1 MDLFERIKLIL
12 ETQPYIPFDIGNV
25 KNLATSLFLTPS
37 NAMILHLTSL
47 DNPND
52 HIPILPENAFTVDA
66 RFSPDDS
73 WIALPIDYSGKE
85 DSELYRLPTTHDEKS
100 IPLERLS
107 TTSGRHLW
115 VNWNPNGTQLVWGYS
130 QKKMNRVSLF
140 NNKLDSEENVLWEG
154 EGIPLIGHWKHPN
167 MIKFTILTSVTNKSD
182 EIIINPINNE
192 VIQSIPVASS
202 WVFFGLWHPTKPIFP
217 YLTRDKST
225 LALFNL
231 DPKETILLP
240 TPEGEIEKVIWD
252 QKGDN
257 LYFSASKDARDKI
270 YSIHV
275 ESQVLTEL
283 LFPEGINKLVKIREI
298 DNKNVL
304 FFVHAD
310 ATTRHNLWMYDL
322 LSQEYTQLTKKRS
335 PEIGTEAFPLV
346 QSISEYWNSTD
357 GLEIHGFVMKPSTPI
372 PKEGYPMVVFVHGG
386 PMGQDVDSFVGTYQ
400 ILAQE
405 EFVVFR
411 PNFRGST
418 GYGETFQRA
427 NFREIGKA
435 DLMDIVS
442 GINMLIDKHNVNP
455 KKVIITGGSY
465 GGYMTLRA
473 LTKPELFEFCA
484 GWAEAAISD
493 WEYMY
498 DQAVD
503 EVFKQFVVL
512 LFGPMDNEESRP
524 FLKESSPLNDWEKVS
539 KPLGVVQFANDTRT
553 PLKPVWD
560 FVNNLYDRGDEIEFH
575 VRPAMGHANI
585 PKGYLIR
592 SIARLIQF
600 CQRVVE

>member
-47 DNPND
+47 DTPND

-66 RFSPDDS
+66 QFSPDDS
-73 WIALPIDYSGKE
+73 WVALPVDYSGKE
-85 DSELYRLPTTHDEKS
+85 DSNLFRLPTTHELTP
-100 IPLERLS
+100 IPLERL
-107 TTSGRHLW
+107 TTISGRHLW
-115 VNWNPNGTQLVWGYS
+115 VNWNPEGSQVVWGFS
-130 QKKMNRVSLF
+130 QKKTNRVSVF
-140 NNKLDSEENVLWEG
+140 DNKPDSEENLLWEG
-154 EGIPLIGHWKHPN
+154 EGLPVIGHWKHSN
-167 MIKFTILTSVTNKSD
+167 LIKFTKIISKTNEFD
-182 EIIINPINNE
+182 EIIVNPIKNE
-192 VIQSIPVASS
+192 IIHSLPVASS
-202 WVFFGLWHPTKPIFP
+202 FVFYGLWNPTKLIFP
-217 YLTRDKST
+217 YLARDNST
-225 LALFNL
+225 LSLFNL
-231 DPKETILLP
+231 ESQESIQLP

-252 QKGDN
+252 LKGEN
-257 LYFSASKDARDKI
+257 LYFSASKDARGKI
-270 YSIHV
+270 YSIHT
-275 ESQVLTEL
+275 ESQVMTEL
-283 LFPEGINKLVKIREI
+283 PFPQGINKLIKIRKME
-298 DNKNVL
+298 NKDVI
-304 FFVHAD
+304 FYVHAD

-322 LSQEYTQLTKKRS
+322 QTQESTQLTKRRS
-335 PEIGTEAFPLV
+335 PEIETEAFPLV
-346 QSISEYWNSTD
+346 ESISEHWNSTD
-357 GLEIHGFVMKPSTPI
+357 GLDIHGFVMTPSSPA

-386 PMGQDVDSFVGTYQ
+386 PMGQEVDSFVGTYQ

-405 EFVVFR
+405 GFVVFR

-435 DLMDIVS
+435 DLIDIVS
-442 GINMLIDKHNVNP
+442 GVNMCIDKYNVNP
-455 KKVIITGGSY
+455 NKVIITGGSY

-473 LTKPELFEFCA
+473 LTKPDIFEFCA

-493 WEYMY
+493 WEFMY
-498 DQAVD
+498 DKAVD
-503 EVFKQFVVL
+503 ELFKQFVVL
-512 LFGPMDNEESRP
+512 LFGLMDNNESRQY
-524 FLKESSPLNDWEKVS
+524 LIESSPIHDWKQVS

-560 FVNNLYDRGDEIEFH
+560 FVNNLYNRGDEVEFH